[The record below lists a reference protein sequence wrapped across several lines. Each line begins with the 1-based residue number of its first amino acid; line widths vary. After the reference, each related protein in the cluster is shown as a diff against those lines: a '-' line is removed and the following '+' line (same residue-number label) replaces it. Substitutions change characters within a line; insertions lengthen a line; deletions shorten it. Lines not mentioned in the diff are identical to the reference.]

1 MGLRLLLRQERQQLA
16 YRLFKMAVSFV
27 GRGLSVVSPQPAPTA
42 VVTTKKISEGIKRL
56 STEDDIL
63 ITNESGKRIEVT

>member
-1 MGLRLLLRQERQQLA
+1 
-16 YRLFKMAVSFV
+16 MAVSFV

-56 STEDDIL
+56 STE
-63 ITNESGKRIEVT
+63 ESNRLTTESEKRIEVT

>member
-1 MGLRLLLRQERQQLA
+1 MVLLLSLHQERQQLA

-56 STEDDIL
+56 STE
-63 ITNESGKRIEVT
+63 ESNRLTTESEKRIEVT

>member
-1 MGLRLLLRQERQQLA
+1 
-16 YRLFKMAVSFV
+16 MAVSFV